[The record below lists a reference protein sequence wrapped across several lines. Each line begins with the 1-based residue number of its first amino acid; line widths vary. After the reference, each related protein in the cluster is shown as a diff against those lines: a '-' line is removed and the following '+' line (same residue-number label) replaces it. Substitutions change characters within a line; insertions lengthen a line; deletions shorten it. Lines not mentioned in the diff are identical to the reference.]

1 MSDTDSG
8 ERAHGGATVGQRVQA
23 RRRALGLTQTD
34 LAGPDVSPSYVSLIE
49 SGKRIPSPSVLA
61 ALAAR
66 LSCSVRYLAEGVEDD
81 AMERLELALRRS
93 EFLLEQGRGREA
105 VEQLRRLDAELASG
119 RLADPP
125 SPSLAQL
132 HLHVRQRLAEAFESA
147 GMLEDAVKAL
157 EALVDDLE
165 LRTGSPE
172 WLTAVVSLCR
182 CSRSAGYLHRA
193 IEVGERNHSRLAALG
208 LAETDVAVELEVTL
222 AAAYFA
228 RGDLARAEH
237 LLDRARGT
245 AEVLGE
251 PGALGKACW
260 NASVVAEARGD
271 TTTALALAQ
280 RALALL
286 GEGLGERHLG
296 QLRQVIGGLLLR
308 QQPPR
313 VDEAEAT
320 LVVARQALSR
330 VGSVEDRANCDL
342 ELARALVLRGDLAD
356 AASLAAAALRE
367 LEGEAPQTS
376 ADLHVLLAEVGQ
388 RMGDDADAVQH
399 LTAAA
404 ERLALVGAGRNAAL
418 AYAELGIRLID
429 LHQPDSA
436 LVAYQHALQA
446 MGIPHRQSALSAGAL
461 ASETSRR
468 SA

>member
-222 AAAYFA
+222 AAAYLF

-237 LLDRARGT
+237 LLDRARST

-260 NASVVAEARGD
+260 NASLVAEARGD
-271 TTTALALAQ
+271 SSTALALAE

-286 GEGLGERHLG
+286 GEGLGERHLA

-308 QQPPR
+308 QVPPR
-313 VDEAEAT
+313 IDEAEEV
-320 LVVARQALSR
+320 LARASEALGR
-330 VGSVEDRANCDL
+330 VGSVTDRANCQL
-342 ELARALVLRGDLAD
+342 ERAR
-356 AASLAAAALRE
+356 AAAASNH
-367 LEGEAPQTS
+367 LERARDLASRALESLSGEAPITS
-376 ADLHVLLAEVGQ
+376 ADLHLLLADVALRSSGADEAVG
-388 RMGDDADAVQH
+388 H
-399 LTAAA
+399 LRAAA
-404 ERLALVGAGRNAAL
+404 NQLSLVGVSRSAAMAYAAL
-418 AYAELGIRLID
+418 ARALADAGETAE
-429 LHQPDSA
+429 
-436 LVAYQHALQA
+436 
-446 MGIPHRQSALSAGAL
+446 ALSAY
-461 ASETSRR
+461 RR
-468 SA
+468 LTAVLGLEGQHEENRATLTVP

>member
-125 SPSLAQL
+125 SPSLVQL

-222 AAAYFA
+222 AAAYLF
-228 RGDLARAEH
+228 RGDLARAQH
-237 LLDRARGT
+237 LIDRARAT
-245 AEVLGE
+245 AEALGE

-260 NASVVAEARGD
+260 NASLVAEARGD
-271 TTTALALAQ
+271 PAAALAFAT

-286 GEGLGERHLG
+286 GEGLGERHLA

-313 VDEAEAT
+313 LAEAT
-320 LVVARQALSR
+320 RILAEAAGALQR
-330 VGSVEDRANCDL
+330 VGSVLDRAECDL
-342 ELARALVLRGDLAD
+342 ERARAALWRGDSALAER
-356 AASLAAAALRE
+356 LAAAALESLR
-367 LEGEAPQTS
+367 GEAPLTS
-376 ADLHVLLAEVGQ
+376 ADLNLLL
-388 RMGDDADAVQH
+388 GDIARRSGRPADAARFFR
-399 LTAAA
+399 AAG
-404 ERLALVGAGRNAAL
+404 ERLSAVGAGRGAAA
-418 AYAELGIRLID
+418 AYAGLAERLIELGEGEEALRAYRLVPRA
-429 LHQPDSA
+429 LGLYLQPTG
-436 LVAYQHALQA
+436 LV
-446 MGIPHRQSALSAGAL
+446 GA
-461 ASETSRR
+461 AN
-468 SA
+468 